1 MDGEAR
7 FVGRAAGRGFRLGI
21 EEVSTPAAAK
31 SLNRAGRRLVV
42 IHADAGWID
51 PVRDG
56 ADGFWPKLVG
66 ELAHQGVEARLVKA
80 RSKPAEILRE
90 PGTEHIHVMMGDMPG
105 YGPDTLHVEQGYIV
119 GFWYLD
125 EIGVFWNS
133 SLRLSQFC
141 PERVHR
147 GHAEYFFNGVA
158 GWMLRENVSKA
169 PQPARMPGFLEPAHA
184 VVFTQEIEGL
194 RNRAHYLGN
203 EQMIRTTAEFDR
215 SKLVYVKLHPGQS
228 KAARRDLMAVAQDYQ
243 NVRVSEASVHDLIE
257 AARVV
262 VTQNSGAGFEALM
275 QKKTVVTCGK
285 SDYRHATLTAKTA
298 GDLRDAL
305 DYGPDAMEGFPY
317 EKFFYWFLHRN
328 MLEEA
333 KSNFAARAVA
343 RIREKTFL

>member
-1 MDGEAR
+1 MDGEAG
-7 FVGRAAGRGFRLGI
+7 FVGRAGGRGFRLGI
-21 EEVSTPAAAK
+21 DEVSTPAAAK
-31 SLNRAGRRLVV
+31 SLNRAGRRMV
-42 IHADAGWID
+42 IVHTEAGWSG

-66 ELAHQGVEARLVKA
+66 ELAHQGIETRLVKA

-90 PGTEHIHVMMGDMPG
+90 PGSEHIHVMMGDMPG

-133 SLRLSQFC
+133 SLRLTQFC

-169 PQPARMPGFLEPAHA
+169 PQPERMPGLLEPAHA
-184 VVFTQEIEGL
+184 VVFTQEIEGF
-194 RNRAHYLGN
+194 RNRAHFLTN
-203 EQMIRTTAEFDR
+203 EQMIRTAAEFDR
-215 SKLVYVKLHPGQS
+215 RKLVYVKLHPKQS

-275 QKKTVVTCGK
+275 QKKAVVTCAK

-305 DYGPDAMEGFPY
+305 DYGPDAMEGFAY

-328 MLEEA
+328 LLEQA
-333 KSNFAARAVA
+333 KDTFAERAVA
-343 RIREKTFL
+343 RIREKAFL

>member
-1 MDGEAR
+1 MDGEAG
-7 FVGRAAGRGFRLGI
+7 FVGRAGGRGFRLGI
-21 EEVSTPAAAK
+21 DEISTPAAAK
-31 SLNRAGRRLVV
+31 SLNRSGRRTVV
-42 IHADAGWID
+42 VHADAGWNG

-66 ELAHQGVEARLVKA
+66 ELAHQGIETRLVKA

-90 PGTEHIHVMMGDMPG
+90 TGTEHVHVMMGDMPG
-105 YGPDTLHVEQGYIV
+105 YRPDTLHVEQGYIT

-147 GHAEYFFNGVA
+147 GHADYFFNGVT

-169 PQPARMPGFLEPAHA
+169 PQPERMPGMLEPAHA
-184 VVFTQEIEGL
+184 VVFTQEIEGF
-194 RNRAHYLGN
+194 RNRAHHLTN
-203 EQMIRTTAEFDR
+203 EQMIRTAAEFDR
-215 SKLVYVKLHPGQS
+215 RRLVYVKMHPRQS

-257 AARVV
+257 AARIV

-275 QKKTVVTCGK
+275 QKKTVVTCAK

-328 MLEEA
+328 LLEEA
-333 KSNFAARAVA
+333 KDNFAERAVA
-343 RIREKTFL
+343 RLREKAFL